1 VEDRLLFDFAGTSAS
16 NLGEF
21 QCMRTHVS
29 LAECA
34 SLESASRAFFEQAR
48 AGEDVWD
55 RRDPAEYGKRF
66 GI

>member
-1 VEDRLLFDFAGTSAS
+1 
-16 NLGEF
+16 
-21 QCMRTHVS
+21 MRTHVS